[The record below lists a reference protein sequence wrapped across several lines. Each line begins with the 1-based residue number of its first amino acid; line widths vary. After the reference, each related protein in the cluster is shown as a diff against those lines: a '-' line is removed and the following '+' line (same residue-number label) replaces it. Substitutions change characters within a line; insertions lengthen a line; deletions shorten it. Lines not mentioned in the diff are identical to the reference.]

1 MFISN
6 NALNDKHNFLLP
18 MKKKKKE
25 QRVKFGTK
33 PFHSDHR
40 NVLPGSDL
48 PSNPSSTT
56 PKTLH

>member
-1 MFISN
+1 M
-6 NALNDKHNFLLP
+6 K
-18 MKKKKKE
+18 KKKKKE